1 MICDVA
7 YNLEANPGQ
16 MISPH
21 KCVMWKLEASSAQTL
36 RTDLNCCEII
46 KKIYIYLHVQI
57 LDIFMSQKELET
69 F

>member
-1 MICDVA
+1 MICDIA
-7 YNLEANPGQ
+7 YNLEASPGP

-46 KKIYIYLHVQI
+46 KKKYIYLHVQI